1 MNDMIALGLDDEFQ
15 FSCSKSLSCFNEC
28 CRDLN
33 QFLTP
38 YDILRLKN
46 GLGISSDH
54 FLEKYTLQHLGPES
68 GLPIVTLKPAD
79 PRLLRCPFVSPSG
92 CTVYSHR
99 PSSCRTYPLARLTT
113 RSRDSG
119 AIQEHYAM
127 MKESHCR
134 GFEGGATQTVR
145 GWIEAQGLAAYNV
158 MNDLLMEVIS
168 LKNRLNPGAPNV
180 KPNMKPNMK
189 LDMKS
194 RHLFHQ
200 ALYDLDN
207 FRKHIFEKGLLENQD
222 TDPGLLESLKT
233 DDTRLLRFGMEW
245 VKRIFILR

>member
-99 PSSCRTYPLARLTT
+99 PSSCRTYPLARLPT

-168 LKNRLNPGAPNV
+168 LKNRLLPDP
-180 KPNMKPNMK
+180 

-194 RHLFHQ
+194 RHLFHI
-200 ALYDLDN
+200 ACYDLDR
-207 FRKHIFEKGLLENQD
+207 FRTIIFEKGLLDDENID
-222 TDPGLLESLKT
+222 TNTLESVKESDEELLKY
-233 DDTRLLRFGMEW
+233 
-245 VKRIFILR
+245 FIYEN